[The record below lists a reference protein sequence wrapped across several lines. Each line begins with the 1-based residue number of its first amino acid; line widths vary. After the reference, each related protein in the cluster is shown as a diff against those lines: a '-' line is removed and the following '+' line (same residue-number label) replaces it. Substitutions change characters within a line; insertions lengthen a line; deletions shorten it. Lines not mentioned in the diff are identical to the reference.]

1 MQAKILTRWKD
12 HFRMGGGE
20 VDLVNIYIDMIDT
33 FTGNEFKNF
42 LNYRFL

>member
-1 MQAKILTRWKD
+1 MKRSFLD
-12 HFRMGGGE
+12 GGGK
-20 VDLVNIYIDMIDT
+20 VDLVNIDIDMIDT